1 LKTVIICFEIPPN
14 TDCLQK
20 VEDYTVPSYKEVY
33 PITSHKMFIIIRLH
47 WQSSQAKEHWFAS
60 S

>member
-33 PITSHKMFIIIRLH
+33 PITSHKMFIIIELH
-47 WQSSQAKEHWFAS
+47 
-60 S
+60 